1 MLGGPLKNKLLFLF
15 EEKLNR
21 YVFDWFF
28 EKNLFSNFIFNAGF
42 DLKTDTLKSL
52 QEKQESN
59 FSWKWVEVSSHT
71 SCLWSSNTL
80 SKFKNKGSIKT
91 DNKKV
96 AANRR

>member
-1 MLGGPLKNKLLFLF
+1 L

-28 EKNLFSNFIFNAGF
+28 ENNLFSNFIFNKGL

-59 FSWKWVEVSSHT
+59 FS
-71 SCLWSSNTL
+71 
-80 SKFKNKGSIKT
+80 
-91 DNKKV
+91 
-96 AANRR
+96 

>member
-28 EKNLFSNFIFNAGF
+28 EKKLFSNFIFKKGF
-42 DLKTDTLKSL
+42 GLKTDTLKSL

-71 SCLWSSNTL
+71 SCLWLSNTL
-80 SKFKNKGSIKT
+80 CKFNTNGSIKT

>member
-1 MLGGPLKNKLLFLF
+1 MFLF

-28 EKNLFSNFIFNAGF
+28 EKKLFSNFIFKKGF
-42 DLKTDTLKSL
+42 GLKTDTLKSL

-59 FSWKWVEVSSHT
+59 FSWKWIEVSSHT
-71 SCLWSSNTL
+71 SCLWLSNTL
-80 SKFKNKGSIKT
+80 CKFNTNGSIKT

-96 AANRR
+96 AASRR